1 MKQYLAR
8 LGVMRS
14 LIWLGG
20 GLLALFVLMILIGW
34 VWVVRL
40 PPAPT
45 VLPDPQILM
54 PATIFVEKT
63 EFDPLQFKSI
73 SQPINKAELMG
84 DQPLND
90 ELAADV
96 TEVFSLS
103 SRPLFW
109 ASRLPQAEGD
119 DVSIPEDDSRPKK
132 DEFDKVKLVG
142 VYDAGD
148 GSGVIAEVKGERQR
162 VRLKQALE
170 GWVLDSLH
178 ADGAVFIQ
186 GGKQKKLQLEH
197 ANLAKY
203 TATASKKVGSDKA
216 ITQDDTSA
224 DR

>member
-14 LIWLGG
+14 LILLAG
-20 GLLALFVLMILIGW
+20 GLLTFFVSMILIGW
-34 VWVVRL
+34 VWVLRL

-63 EFDPLQFKSI
+63 EFDPTQFKSI
-73 SQPINKAELMG
+73 NRAITETEIVP
-84 DQPLND
+84 DQPLSD
-90 ELAADV
+90 EPVADV
-96 TEVFSLS
+96 AEVFSLS

-109 ASRLPQAEGD
+109 ASRRPQIESD
-119 DVSIPEDDSRPKK
+119 EVNVPEDDSRFKK

-148 GSGVIAEVKGERQR
+148 SSGVIAEVKGERQR

-170 GWVLDSLH
+170 GWILDSIE

-186 GGKQKKLQLEH
+186 GSKQKKLQLEH
-197 ANLAKY
+197 ANSAKY

-216 ITQDDTSA
+216 VTQDDTSA